1 MNLSA
6 IYTFDLLKMS
16 FDSKILISNLKI
28 INSNTKFVCRI
39 LSHET
44 SFRKIRVFG
53 NKFTINFQGIG
64 IIHLKHGIR

>member
-6 IYTFDLLKMS
+6 IYTFYLLKMS

-39 LSHET
+39 LSHVT
-44 SFRKIRVFG
+44 SFRKILVFG
-53 NKFTINFQGIG
+53 NKFTINFQGIEKM
-64 IIHLKHGIR
+64 HNNHGLR

>member
-16 FDSKILISNLKI
+16 FDSKILISDLKI

-39 LSHET
+39 FVT
-44 SFRKIRVFG
+44 R
-53 NKFTINFQGIG
+53 NKF
-64 IIHLKHGIR
+64 